1 VVQQAI
7 DDNPNGWV
15 IDGNYGGHLMG
26 LVAKQAETVVYVN
39 MPWRLLMWR
48 TFWRS
53 IGRVRSKQILWNGN
67 SETWR
72 QVFLSR
78 DSLLCFLIRNRQN
91 FMGRRT
97 GLLREWAE
105 GAQMIELDDRRALNE
120 FYESRG
126 LVRCGWPLFLAR

>member
-1 VVQQAI
+1 MVQQAI

-53 IGRVRSKQILWNGN
+53 IGRVRSKQILSNGN